1 MIQNLLT
8 VFLLLSAYGVAAGVL
23 IWISVAMVN
32 SLWIEPGNGINQN
45 RHITTEPKHYRK
57 VA

>member
-8 VFLLLSAYGVAAGVL
+8 VFLLLSAYGVVVGVL
-23 IWISVAMVN
+23 IWISVKIVN
-32 SLWIEPGNGINQN
+32 SLYIDPIEVKSTQ
-45 RHITTEPKHYRK
+45 HITVEPKHYRK